1 MKRIK
6 WLDIIPIFI
15 FAVSLLASH
24 FLLWIYPLTG
34 DRAFIVIGILFACLS
49 AGAMIFD
56 FARCSQYLGVSIIVV
71 YLLIRILLALF
82 VLTSLH

>member
-56 FARCSQYLGVSIIVV
+56 FARRSQYLCVWVIIV
-71 YLLIRILLALF
+71 YLLIRILLVLF
-82 VLTSLH
+82 VTVILH

>member
-1 MKRIK
+1 MKKIK
-6 WLDIIPIFI
+6 WYDILLVLIC
-15 FAVSLLASH
+15 AVSLLASH

-34 DRAFIVIGILFACLS
+34 DRSFVAIGILFACLS

-56 FARCSQYLGVSIIVV
+56 FARCSQYLGVSIIAV

-82 VLTSLH
+82 VLSALH